1 MNSITLSGNVGNDPE
16 SRTIPSGD
24 TVVTVSIADTFGPKD
39 ARKTNW
45 FRCEFWGKRG
55 EVIMKYVKKGNKLTV
70 VGQLKV
76 DTYTDKNGVEKTNLN
91 INVSDFDF
99 GTKAS
104 ENSEQSNNSYP
115 VATNPQAAT
124 SASIPAEDESLDL
137 PF

>member
-104 ENSEQSNNSYP
+104 ESQSNNSYP

-124 SASIPAEDESLDL
+124 SASNSAPDTAEEDL